1 MSKAIAY
8 VMTVT
13 EQSDQNNVNRTK
25 NKIHD
30 FCRVHDIKLLN
41 LFEDIVD
48 YEFHNPI
55 RNGSAGKEMLRF
67 IEKNSNTIDF
77 FLVNDL
83 TDCVEEEEWEQLRD
97 FFSKH
102 NIEVV
107 ELFMW
112 EKLSLVIDPKL
123 REKLEKE
130 IADIGWQLKR

>member
-8 VMTVT
+8 VMTVK

-25 NKIHD
+25 NKIQD

-55 RNGSAGKEMLRF
+55 RNGYAGKEMLNF
-67 IEKNSNTIDF
+67 VEMNSNNIDF
-77 FLVNDL
+77 FLVSDL
-83 TDCVEEEEWEQLRD
+83 TDCVEEEEWEQLRA
-97 FFSKH
+97 FFLKH

-107 ELFMW
+107 ELLMW
-112 EKLSLVIDPKL
+112 EKLRPIMDPKL

>member
-13 EQSDQNNVNRTK
+13 EQSNRNNVNRTK
-25 NKIHD
+25 NKIQD

-55 RNGSAGKEMLRF
+55 RNGSAGKEMLNF

-83 TDCVEEEEWEQLRD
+83 TDCVEEEEWEQLEA

-107 ELFMW
+107 ELLMW
-112 EKLSLVIDPKL
+112 EKLRPVMDPKL
-123 REKLEKE
+123 REELERE
-130 IADIGWQLKR
+130 ISNSFS